1 MTDESDKMKEAIID
15 LYLAIKIRSSDEVI
29 TDYLTSKLDQIT
41 EDKLHEEKEKLV
53 ENDCF

>member
-41 EDKLHEEKEKLV
+41 EDKLHEEKQKLV